1 MYVSHE
7 DVVRRLAALGYQA
20 TEGDGPGIS
29 YSISK
34 CEAALLAEI
43 NHKELP
49 DGLFFT
55 LIDMAAGAFL
65 REKLASGTLK
75 LEGMDFSSPVKTITE
90 GDVSVTFAGSGSD
103 SPEARFLSR
112 LAELEHPP
120 EGLLAIYRRLRW

>member
-1 MYVSHE
+1 MRVSYE
-7 DVVRRLAALGYQA
+7 DVTRRLATLGYQA
-20 TEGDGPGIS
+20 TEADGPGID

-55 LIDMAAGAFL
+55 LVDMAAGAFL
-65 REKLASGTLK
+65 REKLASGSLE
-75 LEGMDFSSPVKTITE
+75 LEGMDFSSSVKSVTE
-90 GDVSVTFAGSGSD
+90 GDVSVSFAGGGSG

-120 EGLLAIYRRLRW
+120 EGILAAYRRLRW